1 VANNKSAKK
10 RIQIAER
17 NRLINK
23 SYKST
28 VRTLTKKTLENCEKY
43 KKNPNEDNKNLVK
56 TSLNKAFSLIDKAIK
71 KNVLHKNNGANK
83 KSKIN
88 NFVKTGFSLTV
99 LFVFITILVS
109 IFTLNY
115 YDKTLVEVDFLHG
128 FAESFLTLSDFVI
141 LFGFIKLLNSLE
153 VNNS

>member
-1 VANNKSAKK
+1 MANNKSAKK

-43 KKNPNEDNKNLVK
+43 KKEPNEENKILVN
-56 TSLNKAFSLIDKAIK
+56 TSVNKAFSLIDKAVK
-71 KNVLHKNNGANK
+71 KNILHKNNGANR

-88 NFVKTGFSLTV
+88 NFVKTTLT
-99 LFVFITILVS
+99 S
-109 IFTLNY
+109 Q
-115 YDKTLVEVDFLHG
+115 
-128 FAESFLTLSDFVI
+128 
-141 LFGFIKLLNSLE
+141 
-153 VNNS
+153 

>member
-1 VANNKSAKK
+1 MANNKSAKK

-17 NRLINK
+17 NRLTNK

-43 KKNPNEDNKNLVK
+43 KKDPNEDNKNLVQV
-56 TSLNKAFSLIDKAIK
+56 SLNKAFSVIDKAVK

-88 NFVKTGFSLTV
+88 KFVKTT
-99 LFVFITILVS
+99 FIT
-109 IFTLNY
+109 
-115 YDKTLVEVDFLHG
+115 K
-128 FAESFLTLSDFVI
+128 
-141 LFGFIKLLNSLE
+141 
-153 VNNS
+153 